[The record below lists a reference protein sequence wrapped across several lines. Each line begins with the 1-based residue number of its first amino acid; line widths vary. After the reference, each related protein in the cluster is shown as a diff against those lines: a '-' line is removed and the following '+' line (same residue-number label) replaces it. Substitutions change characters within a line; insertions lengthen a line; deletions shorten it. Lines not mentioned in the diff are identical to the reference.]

1 MPQWE
6 SPKKFLG
13 YLPSGTPNKDNVA
26 VEILCS
32 QCGAP
37 MSCEME
43 KGCWC
48 AELPKILR
56 VPDGKEAGC
65 LCRSCLAEKIATQ
78 ATIRSV
84 PS

>member
-1 MPQWE
+1 
-6 SPKKFLG
+6 
-13 YLPSGTPNKDNVA
+13 
-26 VEILCS
+26 
-32 QCGAP
+32 